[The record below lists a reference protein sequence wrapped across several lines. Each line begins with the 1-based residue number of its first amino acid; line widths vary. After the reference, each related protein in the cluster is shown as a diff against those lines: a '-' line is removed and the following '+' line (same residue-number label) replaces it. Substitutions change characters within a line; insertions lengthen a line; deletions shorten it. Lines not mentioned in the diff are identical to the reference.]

1 MTGPGLSLHNLYY
14 QTHSGAAKAALAR
27 AGALLAGLLL
37 ASSCTPTTPPAAPVG
52 APTGPVTATGPAAV
66 VPAGPVPM
74 PLSSAEARSE
84 AGATALAP
92 GAAATV
98 EPASTFEVRIASPV
112 RGARLV
118 LLDPQDLVVPATVE
132 SEVGPSG
139 SRFTLVPQEP
149 LRPGGAYLLR
159 LEGLDG
165 RLVRSAG
172 DGIFEPLALPL
183 RVSGTPPPR
192 APPKKAKKKRP
203 A

>member
-1 MTGPGLSLHNLYY
+1 
-14 QTHSGAAKAALAR
+14 
-27 AGALLAGLLL
+27 
-37 ASSCTPTTPPAAPVG
+37 
-52 APTGPVTATGPAAV
+52 
-66 VPAGPVPM
+66 M
-74 PLSSAEARSE
+74 PLASAEARVGTLAS
-84 AGATALAP
+84 ALAP
-92 GAAATV
+92 GVVAAV
-98 EPASTFEVRIASPV
+98 DPASTFEVRVASPV

-118 LLDPQDLVVPATVE
+118 LLDPQDLLVPATVE

-159 LEGLDG
+159 LEGIDG

-172 DGIFEPLALPL
+172 DGTFEPLALPL
-183 RVSGTPPPR
+183 RISGTPPPR